1 MFRQN
6 LPGDG
11 TSATESTTSYLSY
24 DDRNL
29 YVAIVCHDE
38 TSQVRAHLGKRAA
51 TDQDNGAGVRFDT
64 FHDFHRAYYFFSNPL
79 GVQTDAIYAEGQRC
93 DYRFDTLWD
102 NTGRVLP
109 DGESR
114 NSG

>member
-64 FHDFHRAYYFFSNPL
+64 FHDFHRAYYF
-79 GVQTDAIYAEGQRC
+79 
-93 DYRFDTLWD
+93 DTLWD